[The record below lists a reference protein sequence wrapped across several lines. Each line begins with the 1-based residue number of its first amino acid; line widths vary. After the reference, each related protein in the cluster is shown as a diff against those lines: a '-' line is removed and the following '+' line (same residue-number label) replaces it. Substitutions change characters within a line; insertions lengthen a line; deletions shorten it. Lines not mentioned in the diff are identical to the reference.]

1 MLRKSAA
8 TGASISNL
16 ESRISNHSV
25 FAGSFAALEL
35 RWTEVVSR
43 LQQGDPLLGINV
55 LVGSNIL
62 ATYLKRR
69 YAQTGRALAN
79 VRFLNFLDLA
89 TRLAGAPAKAGKKLR
104 LPGLGNSI
112 LLEDI
117 LASQPPDIFA
127 PLSGFPGF
135 RDALLDTFRDL
146 RDAGIDP
153 HTLARF
159 VESGSGVKDRRQH
172 LTALA
177 ELYRAFR
184 ERVGL
189 YHEVDDDFRAA
200 IRAAIVN
207 APEAPRALGSRQL
220 LVYGIYDATGQ
231 QSQLL
236 AALKDAFEM
245 IYFIPY
251 VDESV
256 SEFAR
261 SFLDARVRELG
272 VPCVR
277 LEETGAA
284 KSLEHLAVRKHGLA
298 YYSETGDSRSLAADG
313 SFALVSAPGE
323 SRSAIEVVREIFR
336 AVRDGTIH
344 AFYEAAVILR
354 QPENDIPI
362 LCEAFRLRG
371 VPYFIHGG
379 SSFSERPIS
388 RAVVAISKLE
398 PDAFSRESIL
408 TAMELVAASLSD
420 DAASSWDVQ
429 SWRSLTN
436 DPRFLA
442 GVPAWNAGTDALLK
456 EMRRKLRQAQ
466 SPDAE
471 FLIEDENGHAMRT
484 APSTAKRL
492 ETAESLLR
500 SWEQVRTAASGW
512 PDGLTWREWADFL
525 NQRLEPLLSTSIDW
539 PAFSAVIDDIGNLQ
553 MLGGFEIRDSRFEI
567 RDLSEGAGQR
577 VPVERVRGVL
587 AQSLASMSYPEGRFQ
602 RSGVNL
608 LSTSAAR
615 GLRFPL
621 VIIPGLDEGRF
632 PAKLRQD
639 PLLFDSE
646 RRRLEPLPLKS
657 KRIEEERM
665 LFDMAARS
673 AEKRLV
679 LITSRLDES
688 SDRER
693 VPSQFFLRAAA
704 AIRGRAVS
712 MRDLADVP
720 GFRSVSLDNPAPSRG
735 ETAVD
740 EGEIRLRLITA
751 DRDLS
756 HLALNALEQIEP
768 DRFTRPLAYDRSRF
782 LHRLTSYD
790 GVLADGG
797 LRNWIAHKLGSSIGQ
812 VSASRLEEYTKCPY
826 YFFLKRGMELPV
838 WEELVPME
846 AMDPLERGTLVHSIL
861 ESFLREHGGEK
872 FVATPEDALQRSLA
886 ALAQARLDKEQPAGI
901 PLLLWDI
908 ERDALMAI
916 LRNWLSFEKARTGSG
931 LRTVR
936 LEQAFGQFKPQ
947 DAQPAFRVC
956 AGKHTFDFRGR
967 IDRVDVSCDGMRA
980 RVTDYKTGSLP
991 DSMAK
996 KTRTPLMSG
1005 ERIQLVVYR
1014 GALSVLEEFRRVE
1027 AVEAEYLHLQPKDGQ
1042 IVACRFTD
1050 EELRAAAKALPRI
1063 LEVVGDGIENGAFFI
1078 RTSGMVR
1085 PNGHCEY
1092 CDYLPI
1098 CGKDRIQREERKAG
1112 DSAVLKFM
1120 TIVESPQ

>member
-1 MLRKSAA
+1 MHRDSPAA
-8 TGASISNL
+8 DSSISNL

-25 FAGSFAALEL
+25 FVGSFAALEE
-35 RWTEVVSR
+35 RWTEVVSS
-43 LQQGDPLLGINV
+43 LQQEDPLLGINV

-69 YAQTGRALAN
+69 YARTGRALAN
-79 VRFLNFLDLA
+79 VRFVNFLDLA
-89 TRLAGAPAKAGKKLR
+89 TRLAGSPASAGKKLR

-112 LLEDI
+112 ILEDI
-117 LASQPPDIFA
+117 LALQTPDIFA
-127 PLSGFPGF
+127 SLSGFPGF

-153 HTLARF
+153 RTLSRLI
-159 VESGSGVKDRRQH
+159 ESDPGMKDRRQH

-177 ELYRAFR
+177 ALYQAFR
-184 ERVGL
+184 EKVGL

-200 IRAAIVN
+200 IRN
-207 APEAPRALGSRQL
+207 APESPRVLGSRQL

-236 AALKDAFEM
+236 AALKDAFDM
-245 IYFIPY
+245 IYFIPH

-256 SEFAR
+256 SEFAQ
-261 SFLDARVRELG
+261 SFLNARVRELG

-277 LEETGAA
+277 LEEKGAVN
-284 KSLEHLAVRKHGLA
+284 SLGHLAARKHGLA
-298 YYSETGDSRSLAADG
+298 YVSETGDSSSLAADG

-336 AVRDGTIH
+336 AVQDGTIH
-344 AFYEAAVILR
+344 AFHEAAVILR

-362 LCEAFRLRG
+362 LSEAFRLRG

-379 SSFSERPIS
+379 SRFAERSIS
-388 RAVVAISKLE
+388 RAVVALSKLE
-398 PDAFSRESIL
+398 SDAFSRESIL
-408 TAMELVAASLSD
+408 TTMELVAASLSD

-429 SWRSLTN
+429 AWRSLTN

-442 GVPAWNAGTDALLK
+442 GVLSWNAGTDALLK
-456 EMRRKLRQAQ
+456 EMRRKLQQ
-466 SPDAE
+466 VKSPDAE
-471 FLIEDENGHAMRT
+471 FSKEEDNGHAMRT
-484 APSTAKRL
+484 AQSTAKRL
-492 ETAESLLR
+492 EQAESLLR
-500 SWEQVRTAASGW
+500 GWEQVRTASSGW
-512 PDGLTWREWADFL
+512 PASLTWREWAAFL
-525 NQRLEPLLSTSIDW
+525 DKRLEPLLGASIDW

-567 RDLSEGAGQR
+567 RDSGEGDGQS
-577 VPVERVRGVL
+577 VPVERLRGVL
-587 AQSLASMSYPEGRFQ
+587 VQSLASFSYPEGRFQ

-639 PLLFDSE
+639 PLLLDSE

-693 VPSQFFLRAAA
+693 IPSQFFLRAAA
-704 AIRGRAVS
+704 AIRGRAIS
-712 MRDLADVP
+712 IRELPEVP
-720 GFRSVSLDNPAPSRG
+720 GFRSVSLDNPAPTRG

-756 HLALNALEQIEP
+756 HLALNALEQREP
-768 DRFTRPLAYDRSRF
+768 DRFTRPLAYDHSRF

-790 GVLADGG
+790 GALADGG
-797 LRNWIAHKLGSSIGQ
+797 LRNWIARKLGSSIGQ

-826 YFFLKRGMELPV
+826 YFFLKRAMELPV
-838 WEELVPME
+838 WEELAPME

-872 FVATPEDALQRSLA
+872 FVATPEDALLRSLTV
-886 ALAQARLDKEQPAGI
+886 LAEDRLGKAQPAGI

-908 ERDALMAI
+908 ERDTLMEI
-916 LRNWLSFEKARTGSG
+916 LRNWLSFEKARAGSD
-931 LRTVR
+931 LRTVQ
-936 LEQAFGQFKPQ
+936 LEQSFGKFRPQ
-947 DAQPAFRVC
+947 DSQPAFRVC

-967 IDRVDVSCDGMRA
+967 IDRVDVSRDGTRA

-1014 GALSVLEEFRRVE
+1014 GALSVLEEFRNVS
-1027 AVEAEYLHLQPKDGQ
+1027 AVEGEYLHLQPKDGQ
-1042 IVACRFTD
+1042 IVSCRFTD
-1050 EELRAAAKALPRI
+1050 EELRTAADALPGI

-1078 RTSGMVR
+1078 RTSGTVR

-1112 DSAVLKFM
+1112 DPEVRKFM
-1120 TIVESPQ
+1120 RIMEPPQ